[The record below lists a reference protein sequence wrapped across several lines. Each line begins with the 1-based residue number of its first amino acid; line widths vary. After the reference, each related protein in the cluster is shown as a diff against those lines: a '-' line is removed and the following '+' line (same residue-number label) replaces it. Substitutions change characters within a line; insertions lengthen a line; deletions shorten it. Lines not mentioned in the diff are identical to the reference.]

1 MKHFV
6 TALVSISLKV
16 YKNGELST
24 YDINRIREWGHCPSG
39 GAENTMLRLAPFVL
53 ESMEFDWLTIMNG
66 AWNYTQINDL
76 KDRHLAK

>member
-39 GAENTMLRLAPFVL
+39 GAENTTLQLAPFVL